1 MKSAKIILGS
11 ASLLISLLICEAV
24 LGWLKPQLYRRPQVW
39 QFDEVLGWEH
49 IPGAT
54 GWLVKPE
61 FEVEYRINGAGLRD
75 WDYGRKRLEK
85 GMRLLVMGDSF
96 AEGWGVQ
103 LAESVSK
110 QLEKKLQNIA
120 SQKKFEVLNFGVA
133 GYGTDQEMLLFEQ
146 LGRSYQPNLVLVLFY
161 VNDLINNA
169 NRQGIGA
176 ERGYKPYF
184 RVGRDGGLQLRGV
197 PVRKTPFWD
206 RAYWDA
212 RPWHERLLR
221 HMGQQWHLYAL
232 ISKSLAPEVPRVQ
245 RQKFYETLYGARS
258 NRSHEQMWEL
268 TGKLLEAFHAK
279 VQGAGA
285 RMLLVYVPAI
295 VQVEENNWRSKSD
308 LLGLT
313 GEFDLQKPNR
323 EIARLAAA
331 YGIPLLDLYE
341 GFKNLSKTG
350 EPYYYRESHWNPHGH
365 ALAASLIGDFLVQKG
380 HLLSN
385 QIEVNGRAP

>member
-1 MKSAKIILGS
+1 LKSAKIILGS

-176 ERGYKPYF
+176 ERGYKPY
-184 RVGRDGGLQLRGV
+184 
-197 PVRKTPFWD
+197 
-206 RAYWDA
+206 
-212 RPWHERLLR
+212 
-221 HMGQQWHLYAL
+221 
-232 ISKSLAPEVPRVQ
+232 
-245 RQKFYETLYGARS
+245 
-258 NRSHEQMWEL
+258 
-268 TGKLLEAFHAK
+268 
-279 VQGAGA
+279 
-285 RMLLVYVPAI
+285 
-295 VQVEENNWRSKSD
+295 
-308 LLGLT
+308 
-313 GEFDLQKPNR
+313 
-323 EIARLAAA
+323 
-331 YGIPLLDLYE
+331 
-341 GFKNLSKTG
+341 
-350 EPYYYRESHWNPHGH
+350 
-365 ALAASLIGDFLVQKG
+365 
-380 HLLSN
+380 
-385 QIEVNGRAP
+385 